1 MSDIWFPLLLH
12 EHFRLPC
19 VGRCSPVG
27 NVSTVHVYIY
37 IWRWKRRAR
46 TAIWH
51 MVPITRTW
59 AVTPFVHTHM
69 LWTVVQLE
77 CDSVLYYY
85 NVLSWILTVS
95 SFVHELM
102 FFNRKCKHRSR
113 IYIYMTMKKARAH
126 SHTTHGSHYS
136 NMGSFIFRAC
146 TYVWKCKHRS
156 RMYMTM
162 KACLDRVHGEHGV
175 QLSLGVTL

>member
-1 MSDIWFPLLLH
+1 MGCVVGWSKINKLNLMSQMSDIWFPLLLH

-113 IYIYMTMKKARAH
+113 IYIYDDEKGARAQPYD
-126 SHTTHGSHYS
+126 TW
-136 NMGSFIFRAC
+136 FP
-146 TYVWKCKHRS
+146 
-156 RMYMTM
+156 
-162 KACLDRVHGEHGV
+162 LLEHG
-175 QLSLGVTL
+175 QFHISSMHICLEM